1 MLFIPANHF
10 DPHFF
15 SFEILSFENMEPSH
29 KSLTLLITILEER
42 QALEGEIVCKCL
54 ARNEQQ
60 VPFFHFNLMYCTSA
74 LFAIRLYDFKFSL
87 INYFSPSL
95 IMGSVPLLS
104 IATTK

>member
-60 VPFFHFNLMYCTSA
+60 CSFIEHRNYKIVYKRYASLFFLVGVDDDE
-74 LFAIRLYDFKFSL
+74 I
-87 INYFSPSL
+87 
-95 IMGSVPLLS
+95 
-104 IATTK
+104 